1 VTNELVGKNLRKKAI
16 KRFMWRDERK
26 KKQDSFTTSLPRTRA
41 ANGERT
47 FSAREHIRSVK
58 LRKGLDH
65 NKNVVWKLPSDTPSD
80 RIGIENIFIHPL
92 ITLATI
98 NEAIED
104 ITSDQRDINM
114 LEYTQVY
121 AMESVTVYGKYR

>member
-1 VTNELVGKNLRKKAI
+1 VTNELVGKNLRKKAL
-16 KRFMWRDERK
+16 KRFLWRDERK

-65 NKNVVWKLPSDTPSD
+65 NKKVVWKLPSDTPS
-80 RIGIENIFIHPL
+80 EHMFIHPL